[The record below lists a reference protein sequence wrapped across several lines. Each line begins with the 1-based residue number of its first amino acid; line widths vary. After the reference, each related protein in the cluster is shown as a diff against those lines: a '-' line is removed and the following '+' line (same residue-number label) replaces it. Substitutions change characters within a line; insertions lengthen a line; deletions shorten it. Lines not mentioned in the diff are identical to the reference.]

1 MTNYFLAIILFFQS
15 FLSMAQIK
23 DNFDIARSGTLKG
36 IKALYKKNPKSIDSI
51 DKNGS
56 SMLILASYRGNMD
69 VAKFIIKNT
78 KNIDYASEMGTAL
91 MGATYKAQLDLVTL
105 LLDNKANPN
114 ATDSNGTTA
123 LMLAV
128 QMQKVDLVN
137 LLLKYKADKTLK
149 TKDGKTAFEFAV
161 FSGNETIINTLK

>member
-1 MTNYFLAIILFFQS
+1 MANYLLAIIFFFQTIFS
-15 FLSMAQIK
+15 FAQVK
-23 DNFDIARSGTLKG
+23 DNFDIARSGTLKE
-36 IKALYKKNPKSIDSI
+36 IKALYKKNPKSIDAV

-56 SMLILASYRGNMD
+56 SMLILASYRGNIE

-91 MGATYKAQLDLVTL
+91 MGATYKGQLDLVTL
-105 LLDNKANPN
+105 LLDSKANPN
-114 ATDSNGTTA
+114 IADANGTTA

-128 QMQKVDLVN
+128 QIQKIDLVN

-149 TKDGKTAFEFAV
+149 TKDGKTAFEFAA